1 MSAPLP
7 ELAVRYARNAPGHE
21 IRVGVPRGASTRV
34 HLPDHDAKAHLV
46 TAVLKARGEAG
57 EELELFGENASG
69 LRARKREKLRARI
82 GAVSPIVGLIGNL
95 NAWENIALPAAYH
108 GAPPLPEVARLAY
121 QVLEGFGLAPREFFP
136 RLPDQ
141 LGPLERKVTALA
153 RLLIAPPELVV
164 MDALEEGLSH
174 SECACVGRFEAEY
187 RARRPDGTLLY
198 VDTLED
204 A

>member
-1 MSAPLP
+1 MSAP
-7 ELAVRYARNAPGHE
+7 ELAVRYARTTPGHE
-21 IRVGVPRGASTRV
+21 VRVGVPRGAATRV

-46 TAVLKARGEAG
+46 TALLKARGAPD
-57 EELELFGENASG
+57 EELELFGENANQ

-82 GAVSPIVGLIGNL
+82 GAVSPVVGLIANL

-108 GAPPLPEVARLAY
+108 GARSLPEVARLAHE
-121 QVLEGFGLAPREFFP
+121 VLEGFGLVPGEFF
-136 RLPDQ
+136 RKLPDD
-141 LGPLERKVTALA
+141 LGPLERKVAALA
-153 RLLIAPPELVV
+153 RLLVTPPELVV

-174 SECACVGRFEAEY
+174 AECGCVGRFEAEY

>member
-1 MSAPLP
+1 MSAS
-7 ELAVRYARNAPGHE
+7 ELAVRYARTTPGHE
-21 IRVGVPRGASTRV
+21 VRVGVPRGAATRV

-46 TAVLKARGEAG
+46 TAVLKARGQPD
-57 EELELFGENASG
+57 EELELFGENALQ

-82 GAVSPIVGLIGNL
+82 GAVSPVVGLIANL

-108 GAPPLPEVARLAY
+108 GGRSLPEVARLAHE
-121 QVLEGFGLAPREFFP
+121 VLEGFGLAPGEFF
-136 RLPDQ
+136 RKLPDD
-141 LGPLERKVTALA
+141 LGPLERKVAALA
-153 RLLIAPPELVV
+153 RLLVAPPELVV

-174 SECACVGRFEAEY
+174 TECGCVGRFEAAY
-187 RARRPDGTLLY
+187 RARRPEGTVLY

>member
-1 MSAPLP
+1 MT
-7 ELAVRYARNAPGHE
+7 ELAVRYARKAPGHE
-21 IRVGVPRGASTRV
+21 IRVGVPRGATTRV

-46 TAVLKARGEAG
+46 TAVLKARAERD
-57 EELELFGENASG
+57 EDLDLFGEPTAQ
-69 LRARKREKLRARI
+69 LRDRKRAKLRARI
-82 GAVSPIVGLIGNL
+82 GAVSPVVGLIGNL
-95 NAWENIALPAAYH
+95 NAWENISLPAAYH
-108 GAPPLPEVARLAY
+108 RRPALPEVARLAH
-121 QVLEGFGLAPREFFP
+121 QVLEGFGLSPREFFS
-136 RLPDQ
+136 RLPDE

-153 RLLIAPPELVV
+153 RLLVAPPELAV

-174 SECACVGRFEAEY
+174 TECACIGRFEAEY

>member
-1 MSAPLP
+1 M
-7 ELAVRYARNAPGHE
+7 RYARRTPRQEVH
-21 IRVGVPRGASTRV
+21 VGVPRGAAARV

-46 TAVLKARGEAG
+46 TALLKARGQRD
-57 EELELFGENASG
+57 EELELFGEPTAS
-69 LRARKREKLRARI
+69 LRARKRDKLRARI
-82 GAVSPIVGLIGNL
+82 GAVSPVVGLINNL
-95 NAWENIALPAAYH
+95 NAWENISLPAAYH
-108 GAPPLPEVARLAY
+108 GSVPLPQVARLAHE
-121 QVLEGFGLAPREFFP
+121 VLEGFGLEPRSFFP

-141 LGPLERKVTALA
+141 LGPLERKVAALA
-153 RLLIAPPELVV
+153 RLLVSPPELVV

-174 SECACVGRFEAEY
+174 AECGCIGRFEAEY